1 MNVVTYE
8 VYRVTK
14 QGLVELYSCASLA
27 RAKGKARFYAA
38 TGERVI
44 LVRLHLE
51 LMREYPPAE
60 SAQSEEKDQ

>member
-14 QGLVELYSCASLA
+14 QGPVELCSCASLA
-27 RAKGKARFYAA
+27 RANGKARFYAA

-44 LVRLHLE
+44 IVRVHVK